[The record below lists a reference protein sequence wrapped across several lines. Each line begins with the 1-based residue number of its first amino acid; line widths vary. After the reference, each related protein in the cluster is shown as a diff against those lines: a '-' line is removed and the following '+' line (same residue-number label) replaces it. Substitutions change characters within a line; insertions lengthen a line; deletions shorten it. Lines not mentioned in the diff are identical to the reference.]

1 LQRDVSGYEKVMS
14 RSVSVGVYSHVCFMC
29 EVSTV
34 REKTV
39 STIKFPESVGMSES
53 FGDEKSPVN

>member
-1 LQRDVSGYEKVMS
+1 VQRGILLRRDVSGYEKVMS
-14 RSVSVGVYSHVCFMC
+14 RSESVGVYSHVCFVC

-39 STIKFPESVGMSES
+39 STIKLPESVEM
-53 FGDEKSPVN
+53 

>member
-1 LQRDVSGYEKVMS
+1 MLVQRRILLQRDVSGYEKVMS
-14 RSVSVGVYSHVCFMC
+14 RSVSVGVYAHVCFVC

-39 STIKFPESVGMSES
+39 STIKLPESVGM
-53 FGDEKSPVN
+53 